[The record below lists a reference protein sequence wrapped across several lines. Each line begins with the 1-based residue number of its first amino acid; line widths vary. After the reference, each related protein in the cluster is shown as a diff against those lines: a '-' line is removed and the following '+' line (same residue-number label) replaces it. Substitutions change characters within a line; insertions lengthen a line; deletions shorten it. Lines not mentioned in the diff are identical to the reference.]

1 MNISEKLSA
10 LKTGE
15 TLLVQALKTKNP
27 NKVQLE
33 FAERVRSVEG
43 NAGSLLGMLNK
54 SDDRFSSGARRA
66 WITSEIA
73 DVAEL
78 LDINVG
84 DDAEWTLTPEGKDI
98 LPIGQLN
105 PTINGMRMRLQISET
120 VEPTEWQAENIDTAA
135 KRKGADGEFIKHK
148 GQFIFSNTNVVLMNG
163 DDTPEHTVLTADA
176 APVAATVGA
185 KIMEEVGL

>member
-43 NAGSLLGMLNK
+43 SAGSLLGMLNK

-84 DDAEWTLTPEGKDI
+84 DDADWTLTPEGKDV
-98 LPIGQLN
+98 LPIGSLN
-105 PTINGMRMRLQISET
+105 PTISGMRMRLQINET

-163 DDTPEHTVLTADA
+163 DDTPEHVVLTADA

-185 KIMEEVGL
+185 KIMDEVGL

>member
-43 NAGSLLGMLNK
+43 SAGSLLGMLNK

-84 DDAEWTLTPEGKDI
+84 DDADWTLTPEGKDV
-98 LPIGQLN
+98 LPIGSLN
-105 PTINGMRMRLQISET
+105 PSINGMRMRLQINET

-163 DDTPEHTVLTADA
+163 DDTPEHVVLTADA

-185 KIMEEVGL
+185 KIMDEVGL

>member
-1 MNISEKLSA
+1 MNIEQQLSA

-43 NAGSLLGMLNK
+43 NAGSLLGILNK
-54 SDDRFSSGARRA
+54 SDARFTSGARRA
-66 WITSEIA
+66 WMTAEIA

-84 DDAEWTLTPEGKDI
+84 DDADWTLTETGKDV
-98 LPIGQLN
+98 LLIGNLN
-105 PTINGMRMRLQISET
+105 PEINGMRMRLQINET
-120 VEPTEWQAENIDTAA
+120 VEPTEWQVENIDTAA
-135 KRKGADGEFIKHK
+135 KRKGADGEFITCK
-148 GQFIFSNTNVVLMNG
+148 GEKIFSNTNVVLMNG
-163 DDTPEHTVLTADA
+163 DENPEHTVLTADS
-176 APVAATVGA
+176 APVAATASA
-185 KIMEEVGL
+185 KIKDEVGL

>member
-1 MNISEKLSA
+1 MDIKSQLNA

-33 FAERVRSVEG
+33 LAERVRAVEG

-54 SDDRFSSGARRA
+54 SDERFTSGARRA
-66 WITSEIA
+66 WMTAEIA

-84 DDAEWTLTPEGKDI
+84 DDADWTLTETGKDVLLLGI
-98 LPIGQLN
+98 LN
-105 PTINGMRMRLQISET
+105 PEIQDMRLRLQINET
-120 VEPTEWQAENIDTAA
+120 VEPTEWQAENTDTAA
-135 KRKGADGEFIKHK
+135 KRKGAEGEFIKHK
-148 GQFIFSNTNVVLMNG
+148 GQYIFSNTEVVLMKKG
-163 DDTPEHTVLTADA
+163 ESPAHTVLTADTASVA
-176 APVAATVGA
+176 APASA
-185 KIMEEVGL
+185 KIMDEVGL

>member
-84 DDAEWTLTPEGKDI
+84 DDADWTLTPEGKDV
-98 LPIGQLN
+98 LPIGSLN
-105 PTINGMRMRLQISET
+105 PTISGMRMRLQINET

-163 DDTPEHTVLTADA
+163 DDTPEHVVLTADT

-185 KIMEEVGL
+185 KIMDEVGL

>member
-43 NAGSLLGMLNK
+43 SAGSLLGMLNK

-66 WITSEIA
+66 WMTAEIS

-84 DDAEWTLTPEGKDI
+84 DDADWTLTETGKDVLLLGI
-98 LPIGQLN
+98 LN
-105 PTINGMRMRLQISET
+105 PEIQEMRLRLQINET

-135 KRKGADGEFIKHK
+135 KRKGADGDFIKHK

-163 DDTPEHTVLTADA
+163 DDTPEHVVLTADA

-185 KIMEEVGL
+185 KIMDEVGL

>member
-1 MNISEKLSA
+1 MNIEQQLSA

-43 NAGSLLGMLNK
+43 NAGSLLGILNK
-54 SDDRFSSGARRA
+54 SDARFTSGARRA
-66 WITSEIA
+66 WMTAEIA

-78 LDINVG
+78 LNINVG
-84 DDAEWTLTPEGKDI
+84 DDADWTLTETGKDVLLLGI
-98 LPIGQLN
+98 LN
-105 PTINGMRMRLQISET
+105 PEIQDMRLRLQINET

-135 KRKGADGEFIKHK
+135 KRKGAEGDFIKHK
-148 GQFIFSNTNVVLMNG
+148 GQYIFSNTEVVLMKKGEN
-163 DDTPEHTVLTADA
+163 PEHTVLTADS
-176 APVAATVGA
+176 APVAATASA
-185 KIMEEVGL
+185 KIKDEVGL

>member
-43 NAGSLLGMLNK
+43 SAGSLLGMLNK

-84 DDAEWTLTPEGKDI
+84 DDADWTLTDTGKDV
-98 LPIGQLN
+98 LPLGILN
-105 PTINGMRMRLQISET
+105 PKIHGMRMRLQIQET
-120 VEPTEWQAENIDTAA
+120 VEPNEWQADNIETAA
-135 KRKGADGEFIKHK
+135 KRKGADGDFITHK
-148 GQFIFSNTNVVLMNG
+148 GQYIFSNTNVVLMNG
-163 DDTPEHTVLTADA
+163 DDNPEHVVLTADT
-176 APVAATVGA
+176 APVTATVGA
-185 KIMEEVGL
+185 KIMDEVGL

>member
-43 NAGSLLGMLNK
+43 SAGSLLGMLNK

-84 DDAEWTLTPEGKDI
+84 DDADWTLTPEGKDI
-98 LPIGQLN
+98 LPIGSLN
-105 PTINGMRMRLQISET
+105 PTISGMRMRLQINET

-163 DDTPEHTVLTADA
+163 DDTPEHVVLTADA

-185 KIMEEVGL
+185 KIMDEVGL

>member
-78 LDINVG
+78 LNINVG
-84 DDAEWTLTPEGKDI
+84 DDADWTLTPEGKDV
-98 LPIGQLN
+98 LPIGKLN
-105 PTINGMRMRLQISET
+105 PTIHGMRMRLQINET

-135 KRKGADGEFIKHK
+135 KRKGADGDFIKHK
-148 GQFIFSNTNVVLMNG
+148 GQFIFSNTEVVLMNG
-163 DDTPEHTVLTADA
+163 DDNPEHIVLTADA
-176 APVAATVGA
+176 APVAATAGA
-185 KIMEEVGL
+185 KIMDEVGL

>member
-43 NAGSLLGMLNK
+43 SAGSLLGMLNK

-84 DDAEWTLTPEGKDI
+84 DDANWTLTPEGKDV
-98 LPIGQLN
+98 LPIGSLN
-105 PTINGMRMRLQISET
+105 PTISGMRMRLQINET

-163 DDTPEHTVLTADA
+163 DDTPEHVVLTADA

-185 KIMEEVGL
+185 KIMDEVGL

>member
-1 MNISEKLSA
+1 MNIEQQLSA

-43 NAGSLLGMLNK
+43 NAGSLLGILNK
-54 SDDRFSSGARRA
+54 SDARFTSGARRA
-66 WITSEIA
+66 WMTAEIA

-84 DDAEWTLTPEGKDI
+84 DDADWTLTETGKDV
-98 LPIGQLN
+98 LLIGNLN
-105 PTINGMRMRLQISET
+105 PEINGMRMRLQINET

-135 KRKGADGEFIKHK
+135 KRKGADGEFITCK
-148 GQFIFSNTNVVLMNG
+148 GEKIFSNTNVVLMNG
-163 DDTPEHTVLTADA
+163 DENPEHTVLTADS
-176 APVAATVGA
+176 APVAATASA
-185 KIMEEVGL
+185 KIKDEVGL

>member
-1 MNISEKLSA
+1 MNIEQQLSA

-43 NAGSLLGMLNK
+43 NAGSLLGILNK
-54 SDDRFSSGARRA
+54 SDARFTSGARRA
-66 WITSEIA
+66 WMTAEIA

-84 DDAEWTLTPEGKDI
+84 DDADWTLTETGKDV
-98 LPIGQLN
+98 LLIGNLN
-105 PTINGMRMRLQISET
+105 PEINGMRMRLQINET

-135 KRKGADGEFIKHK
+135 KRKGADGEFITCK
-148 GQFIFSNTNVVLMNG
+148 GEKIFSNTNIVLMNG
-163 DDTPEHTVLTADA
+163 DENPEHTVLTADS
-176 APVAATVGA
+176 APVAATASA
-185 KIMEEVGL
+185 KIKDEVGL

>member
-1 MNISEKLSA
+1 MDIKSQLNA

-33 FAERVRSVEG
+33 FAERVKAVEG

-54 SDDRFSSGARRA
+54 SDERFTSGARRA
-66 WITSEIA
+66 WMTAEIS

-84 DDAEWTLTPEGKDI
+84 DDADWTLTETGKDALVLGI
-98 LPIGQLN
+98 LN
-105 PTINGMRMRLQISET
+105 PEIQGMRLRLQINET
-120 VEPTEWQAENIDTAA
+120 VTPTEWQAENTDTAA
-135 KRKGADGEFIKHK
+135 KRKGAEGDFIKHK
-148 GQFIFSNTNVVLMNG
+148 GQYIYSNTGVVLMKKGEN
-163 DDTPEHTVLTADA
+163 PEHTVLTADT
-176 APVAATVGA
+176 APVAATASA
-185 KIMEEVGL
+185 KIMDEVGL

>member
-43 NAGSLLGMLNK
+43 SAGSLLGMLNK

-66 WITSEIA
+66 WITSEIT

-84 DDAEWTLTPEGKDI
+84 DDADWTLTDTGKDVLLLGI
-98 LPIGQLN
+98 LN
-105 PTINGMRMRLQISET
+105 PEIHDMRMRLQIQET
-120 VEPTEWQAENIDTAA
+120 VEPNEWQADNIETAA
-135 KRKGADGEFIKHK
+135 KRKGADGDFITHK
-148 GQFIFSNTNVVLMNG
+148 GQYIFSNTNVVLMKGNEA
-163 DDTPEHTVLTADA
+163 PEHTVLTADSVA
-176 APVAATVGA
+176 VKAATPIVD
-185 KIMEEVGL
+185 EVGL